1 MRLDIQPEHFM
12 IVKSILKKNLLE
24 GTHVFVFGSRAKLCA
39 RIFSD
44 LDLLVRANQ
53 PLSMQALANLA
64 FDFDESD
71 LPYKVDLV
79 DWNSASDA
87 FISNI
92 LSQCVEIEFD

>member
-1 MRLDIQPEHFM
+1 M
-12 IVKSILKKNLLE
+12 
-24 GTHVFVFGSRAKLCA
+24 FVFGSRAKLCA

-44 LDLLVRANQ
+44 LDLLVRANK

-64 FDFDESD
+64 FDFEESD